1 MSQRSSPFPR
11 IQAALVV
18 ILAGLSVARVAGAE
32 SYPAASNP
40 AERSTTDGTSAPL
53 PVDRR
58 PSRRCALCGD
68 ERSYDVELAIP
79 LWVPFVSGHLATGQK
94 DTSNPD
100 SSWGERLSVD
110 SNLLF
115 FFFGRLAARYGPS
128 GLLIDSAGAT
138 FAEDISFTLTD
149 GEIAKLSASAF
160 LVRSAFTYRTPPIRL
175 GHRPRPFLLTFVPY
189 GGMRFVRITLDWTGI
204 ATDFSRHTLW
214 VDPIVGSRV
223 HVDFRN
229 GLTFYVEGDVGGFTA
244 GSTIAGW
251 ASAVI
256 EYAFVDWFALGAGWN
271 YYRFRQ
277 DIQAGDRS
285 LDAAITVTGPQ
296 LTLSF
301 HLR

>member
-1 MSQRSSPFPR
+1 M
-11 IQAALVV
+11 
-18 ILAGLSVARVAGAE
+18 
-32 SYPAASNP
+32 
-40 AERSTTDGTSAPL
+40 
-53 PVDRR
+53 
-58 PSRRCALCGD
+58 
-68 ERSYDVELAIP
+68 
-79 LWVPFVSGHLATGQK
+79 
-94 DTSNPD
+94 
-100 SSWGERLSVD
+100 
-110 SNLLF
+110 
-115 FFFGRLAARYGPS
+115 
-128 GLLIDSAGAT
+128 IDSAGAT

-175 GHRPRPFLLTFVPY
+175 GHRERPFLMTFVPY

-204 ATDFSRHTLW
+204 AAEFSRHQLW
-214 VDPIVGSRV
+214 VDPIVGTRI
-223 HVDFRN
+223 HLDFRN

-277 DIQAGDRS
+277 DIPAGDRS